1 MKPLVVAA
9 FAIAMALAGNVANA
23 GERTVKLGVD
33 NLWCVSCAY
42 FVKQALSE
50 VDGVTAVEM
59 SYRRK
64 TAIVTFDD
72 EKTAVSVLMA
82 ATANVGFASTAIE

>member
-1 MKPLVVAA
+1 MKSLFVAA
-9 FAIAMALAGNVANA
+9 FAIAVALSANGANA
-23 GERTVKLGVD
+23 EEQTVKLGVD

-50 VDGVTAVEM
+50 VDGVKAVEM

-72 EKTAVSVLMA
+72 EMTTVSVLTA
-82 ATANVGFASTAIE
+82 ATANVGFASAAIE